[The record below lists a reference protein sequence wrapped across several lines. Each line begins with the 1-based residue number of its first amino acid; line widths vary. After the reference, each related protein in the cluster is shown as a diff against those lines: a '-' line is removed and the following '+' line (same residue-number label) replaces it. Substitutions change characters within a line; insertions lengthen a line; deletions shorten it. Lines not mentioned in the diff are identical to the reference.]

1 MNASLRV
8 QAVVIALIGA
18 WALWFAFRRLLP
30 KTYRR
35 VLAHLLG
42 LFDRPA
48 VPRWLRDA
56 AHRAEPTGSGGGSC
70 GDGCSSCGGCGTA
83 AEDPPAVAAQPLVF
97 KPRAKP

>member
-1 MNASLRV
+1 MNASLLL

-35 VLAHLLG
+35 VLARALG

-48 VPRWLRDA
+48 MPRWLRDA
-56 AHRAEPTGSGGGSC
+56 AHRAEPTGSSGGSC

-83 AEDPPAVAAQPLVF
+83 ADVKSATAAQPLVF
-97 KPRAKP
+97 KARAKP